1 MSFPQLIFLGNL
13 NILLNVLNIGRCM
26 LHQPDDPH
34 RPAYGTYMENY
45 EKVLRKESIVKLLT

>member
-1 MSFPQLIFLGNL
+1 
-13 NILLNVLNIGRCM
+13 M

-45 EKVLRKESIVKLLT
+45 ENILRKESIVKLLT